1 MGWGGRE
8 VQEGGDIWL
17 IQVDVWQ
24 KTTQY
29 CKAITLQFKIN
40 KFNYKKKI
48 DPQTQNTNLWLQ
60 KGKRIGREFG
70 NKIGSLGLKYT
81 HYYIQ
86 NRSITRI
93 YSILQGTLC
102 NIL

>member
-40 KFNYKKKI
+40 KFNYKKRNRPTDTEHKLMVTKGEK
-48 DPQTQNTNLWLQ
+48 DREGVWEQNW
-60 KGKRIGREFG
+60 EFG
-70 NKIGSLGLKYT
+70 IKIHTLLYT
-81 HYYIQ
+81 K
-86 NRSITRI
+86 
-93 YSILQGTLC
+93 
-102 NIL
+102 